1 MTFSHA
7 EALLLALP
15 RFTDAGASAYKP
27 GLSRMHALLDALGR
41 PESRY
46 PVLHVA
52 GTNGKGSTC
61 SFMASLL
68 GAMGFRVG
76 LHTSPH
82 LVHVGERLRVNGF
95 PANESWLAE
104 AISRHAPLWKDV
116 QPSYF
121 EATVALAFERFA
133 AEKVDVAV
141 VEVGLGGRLDATNV
155 VHPAVTLV
163 TEIGLDHAD
172 LLGPTEALIARE
184 KAGIFKMGVPA
195 LTNATHPEAL
205 PVLRE
210 VAEALGAPF
219 EDVGQTTRWLGD
231 TLITPHAT
239 YAAIPPSLPG
249 AHQRRN
255 AALAVRAVETW
266 RDGSLPEAE
275 VRAGLAEVRQR
286 AGLRARLEEVRPG
299 VWVDV
304 AHNPQGLAASLR
316 EVQARCTGPLYVAFG
331 CMADKDARAMVAL
344 LADADVRVT
353 PLELS
358 VPRALPAETLAA
370 WLREAGVATRP
381 AQSPEDAW
389 KAIRPGEAWLF
400 TGSFVVAGAVVE
412 PNPRL

>member
-1 MTFSHA
+1 MTFSDA

-27 GLSRMHALLDALGR
+27 GLSRMHALLDALGS

-46 PVLHVA
+46 PIFHVA

-61 SFMASLL
+61 SFVASVLS
-68 GAMGFRVG
+68 GMGFRVG

-82 LVHVGERLRVNGF
+82 LVHVGERMRVQGIQ
-95 PANESWLAE
+95 ADESWLAE
-104 AISRHAPLWKDV
+104 AISRHASLWEAV

-133 AEKVDVAV
+133 AEHVDVAV

-172 LLGPTEALIARE
+172 LLGPTEAHIARE
-184 KAGIFKMGVPA
+184 KAGIFKPGVPA
-195 LTNATHPEAL
+195 LTNAAHPDAR

-210 VAEALGAPF
+210 VATAVGAPF
-219 EDVGQTTRWLGD
+219 EDVGQTTRWEAT
-231 TLITPHAT
+231 TLITPLAS
-239 YAAIPPSLPG
+239 YANVEPALAG

-255 AALAVRAVETW
+255 AALAVRAVEVW
-266 RDGSLPEAE
+266 RDGPLPEAE

-286 AGLRARLEEVRPG
+286 AGLRARLDEIRPG

-316 EVQARCTGPLYVAFG
+316 EVQARCAGPLRVAFG
-331 CMADKDARAMVAL
+331 CMADKDARTMVAL
-344 LADADVRVT
+344 LADARVEVT
-353 PLELS
+353 PLHLN
-358 VPRALPAETLAA
+358 VPRALPAETLAE
-370 WLREAGVATRP
+370 WLRDAGARVHPSQTPEA
-381 AQSPEDAW
+381 AW
-389 KAIRPGEAWLF
+389 QTVQPHEYWLF
-400 TGSFVVAGAVVE
+400 TGSFVVAGAVLGAE
-412 PNPRL
+412 